1 MTGVSLE
8 QSNDQK
14 ASSRRLPGWLVGLV
28 RRYSASAAVFVAV
41 LAFLQWGVPALGV
54 PAFILPTPTAVAQ
67 AALDPEGELLF
78 HFGITAL
85 EAVGGLVV
93 GSLIAFLIAV
103 LFVHVPPLEDALYPW
118 AIVLQTIPLVAIAPM
133 LVIWFG
139 NGMVSRA
146 VMSGIFA
153 FFPMLVNS
161 VRGLRQADRA
171 TLELLQSYAVSRWQL
186 FWTLRLPNSLPFIF
200 TGLKIASTLA
210 VIGAIVGE
218 FAGANKGLGFV
229 ITVSTYYL
237 NTDRTFAAIA
247 FASIMGISLYLLLI
261 VLERKLVFWQ
271 EKI

>member
-1 MTGVSLE
+1 MPTWY
-8 QSNDQK
+8 
-14 ASSRRLPGWLVGLV
+14 RLA
-28 RRYSASAAVFVAV
+28 RRYSLSFVVFLAV
-41 LAFLQWGVPALGV
+41 LGFLEWGIPALGIPSYIMPV
-54 PAFILPTPTAVAQ
+54 PSAVFETAF
-67 AALDPEGELLF
+67 DPESELAY

-85 EAVGGLVV
+85 EAIGGLVI
-93 GSLIAFLIAV
+93 GSLLAFIFAI
-103 LFVHVPPLEDALYPW
+103 LFVHIPPLEDALYPW
-118 AIVLQTIPLVAIAPM
+118 AIALQTVPLVAIAPM

-139 NGMVSRA
+139 NGMLSRV
-146 VMSGIFA
+146 VMSAIFA

-186 FWTLRLPNSLPFIF
+186 FWTLRVPNSLPFIF

-247 FASIMGISLYLLLI
+247 FASLMGISLYLLLI
-261 VLERKLVFWQ
+261 LLERKLVFWQ
-271 EKI
+271 QTI